1 MCTQPNA
8 YKRCA
13 HTELAA
19 ANLPYTCVYIY
30 IYIYIGLTCILY
42 MYRYYVYIHMLCYVI
57 VHELYYILSRDRG
70 FGAATTGP
78 PWRARGG
85 RTWWPALV

>member
-1 MCTQPNA
+1 MYIYYAHIYIYIYIMCTQPNA

-30 IYIYIGLTCILY
+30 IYIYIYRSY
-42 MYRYYVYIHMLCYVI
+42 MYTIYV
-57 VHELYYILSRDRG
+57 
-70 FGAATTGP
+70 
-78 PWRARGG
+78 
-85 RTWWPALV
+85 